1 MIREATVKDAARI
14 AEIEVNSSRFAY
26 KNVVSDECLFNDLNV
41 DSRIPVYT
49 NWIEQ
54 KRFELY
60 VYEDHDTGIIKGMMG
75 IGKCEDEDKTDAFEL
90 HFIYLD
96 PEFVRNGIGSEM
108 LGFFEGKG
116 KDRGFSEFVIWVL
129 DKNAMGISFYE
140 KHGYRPDGKDKIFK
154 RWGTREIRYV
164 KSISES

>member
-26 KNVVSDECLFNDLNV
+26 KNIVSDECLYNDLSV

-54 KRFELY
+54 KRFELF
-60 VYEDHDTGIIKGMMG
+60 VYEDTDTGIIKGMMG
-75 IGKCEDEDKTDAFEL
+75 IGRCEDEDKKDAFEL

-96 PEFVRNGIGSEM
+96 PEFVRMGTGSEM
-108 LGFFEGKG
+108 LEFFEEKG
-116 KDRGFSEFVIWVL
+116 KDRGFSEYVIWVL
-129 DKNAMGISFYE
+129 DQNTMGRNFYE
-140 KHGYRPDGKDKIFK
+140 KHGYNPDGKDKIFK

-164 KSISES
+164 KS